1 MSGGVMGAVG
11 GRSLVRMRVPH
22 VFQRGGGAASD
33 PIVID
38 DASPT
43 ADRNAQGNVQVVVLS
58 SDDDNE

>member
-11 GRSLVRMRVPH
+11 GRSLVRMRVPR

-43 ADRNAQGNVQVVVLS
+43 AYRNAQGNVQVVVLS